1 VEGGNHAHPST
12 VAAATLSKAADPNG
26 CRIGENHVL
35 TGAEALGMLPSS
47 LVEAGR
53 STQKER

>member
-47 LVEAGR
+47 LVEA
-53 STQKER
+53 